1 MALRRQCEEIKMYV
15 IVKKKILFK
24 TPHYIVQNCTLYKLY
39 LCFLVILETTTHW
52 YNLEHGHEIPKH
64 CFYDE
69 KYNHD
74 IKIHGDENFCLF
86 KSRTV
91 NIVFYLSKFEALNIT
106 KYSR

>member
-52 YNLEHGHEIPKH
+52 YNLEHGHEVPKH

-69 KYNHD
+69 STTMTSKYTAME
-74 IKIHGDENFCLF
+74 IF
-86 KSRTV
+86 V
-91 NIVFYLSKFEALNIT
+91 
-106 KYSR
+106 YSNQGR